1 MKTIYKYLIVAGI
14 IIYSIILTKSFF
26 KLQSNYRDI
35 KDQHTT
41 ELIQKDSLQKVYE
54 VDTRQLRS
62 LILKQDSI
70 YNRII
75 EEKDLKI
82 KQLNSLSRIEIVDT
96 ISIHDTII
104 SQIPT
109 HKDTT
114 ITFIEPIKSLSITGD
129 LTIKNNKID
138 LIFKSFTL
146 NLTINI
152 IDYHEIIYW
161 YNFRKRKEYGY
172 SLIGFRNHY
181 ISKVYAESPEYEDNV
196 KINLIKVKK

>member
-54 VDTRQLRS
+54 VDTSQLRS

-104 SQIPT
+104 SQIST